1 MNKGSMRIKILD
13 DGKYLQINETTIFP
27 AIYLRDNCPDSFHST
42 TFQREVPVWDLPCD
56 LRIQNAKFLAN
67 DRVQITYSDG
77 YVSGM
82 PLHFFDKNS
91 FHFAAGQAP
100 PKLQL
105 WNAKYLSASGLPS
118 YNFNDIIQKDK
129 VLLSFLNT
137 ITSCGVAKISNCGI
151 VPGQLEKLAQR
162 FGFIRETNYGKIFE
176 VRVEKNALNQ
186 AYTSHALPLHTDLPF
201 YGYPPGIQLLHCLVQ
216 CKDMNGGGNSILA
229 DGLAIAQKMK
239 VEMPRLYQRLVNSK
253 VVFEDKAN
261 NGKFFMKYERAIIG
275 ECDGVPCEI
284 HYNDHVRSTELNVAL
299 DDVEEFYDAI
309 REFGKLAHSPEFMYE
324 TRLQQG
330 EILAFSNKRVLH
342 GRRAI
347 VTFNQASNSERISR
361 WLQGAYVDMDEVY
374 SKQRCLDEAAGISC
388 KL

>member
-1 MNKGSMRIKILD
+1 M
-13 DGKYLQINETTIFP
+13 
-27 AIYLRDNCPDSFHST
+27 
-42 TFQREVPVWDLPCD
+42 
-56 LRIQNAKFLAN
+56 
-67 DRVQITYSDG
+67 
-77 YVSGM
+77 
-82 PLHFFDKNS
+82 
-91 FHFAAGQAP
+91 
-100 PKLQL
+100 
-105 WNAKYLSASGLPS
+105 
-118 YNFNDIIQKDK
+118 
-129 VLLSFLNT
+129 
-137 ITSCGVAKISNCGI
+137 
-151 VPGQLEKLAQR
+151 PGQLEKLAQR
-162 FGFIRETNYGKIFE
+162 FGFIRGTNYGKIFE

-216 CKDMNGGGNSILA
+216 CKDMNGAGNSILA

-309 REFGKLAHSPEFMYE
+309 REFGKLAHSPEFVYE
-324 TRLQQG
+324 TRLQPG